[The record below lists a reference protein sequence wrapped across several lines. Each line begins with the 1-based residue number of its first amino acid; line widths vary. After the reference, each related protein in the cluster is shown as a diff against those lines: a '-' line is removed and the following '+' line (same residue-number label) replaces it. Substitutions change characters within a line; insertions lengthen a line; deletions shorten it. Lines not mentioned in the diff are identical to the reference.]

1 MAGATRSSAR
11 SAAGCPAPICK
22 LRIVAA
28 LLFIAHG
35 TQKLFGYP
43 APPSSGLPPMFSLFW
58 IGAILEAAGGL
69 LVLVGF
75 YSRAIGFILAGEMA
89 VAYFM
94 FHAPRS
100 FFPLLNN
107 GDSAVLF
114 CFVFLYI
121 AVVGPGAFSINRR

>member
-1 MAGATRSSAR
+1 MASPLPPNTANYAL
-11 SAAGCPAPICK
+11 AA
-22 LRIVAA
+22 LRIITA

-43 APPSSGLPPMFSLFW
+43 APPPSGLPPVLSLFW

-69 LVLVGF
+69 LILVGF
-75 YSRAIGFILAGEMA
+75 YSRAVGFVLAGEMA

-100 FFPLLNN
+100 FFPLLNG
-107 GDSAVLF
+107 GDAAVLF

-121 AVVGPGAFSINRR
+121 AVVGPGAFAINRR

>member
-1 MAGATRSSAR
+1 MASPLSPNMANYAL
-11 SAAGCPAPICK
+11 AA
-22 LRIVAA
+22 LRIITA

-43 APPSSGLPPMFSLFW
+43 APPPSGLPPVLSLFW
-58 IGAILEAAGGL
+58 IGAILEAVGGL
-69 LVLVGF
+69 LILVGF
-75 YSRAIGFILAGEMA
+75 YSRAVGFVLAGEMA

-100 FFPLLNN
+100 FFPLLNG
-107 GDSAVLF
+107 GDAAVLF

-121 AVVGPGAFSINRR
+121 AVVGPGAFAINRR

>member
-1 MAGATRSSAR
+1 MASPLPPNMANYAL
-11 SAAGCPAPICK
+11 AA
-22 LRIVAA
+22 LRIITA

-43 APPSSGLPPMFSLFW
+43 APPPSGLPPVMSLFW
-58 IGAILEAAGGL
+58 IGAILEAVGGL
-69 LVLVGF
+69 LILVGF
-75 YSRAIGFILAGEMA
+75 YSRAVGFVLAGEMA

-100 FFPLLNN
+100 FFPLLNG
-107 GDSAVLF
+107 GDAAVLF

-121 AVVGPGAFSINRR
+121 AVVGPGAFAINRR